1 MIVEEITAMSILA
14 VKNTPN
20 SLKYMQKHINLW
32 SQFQVIKVIKS
43 SEMDIVSSRNVV
55 GKHLKIIAGCGNLD
69 ECCGFPLPRGTQS
82 SFQHEL

>member
-32 SQFQVIKVIKS
+32 SQFS
-43 SEMDIVSSRNVV
+43 SNCFDC
-55 GKHLKIIAGCGNLD
+55 GKLAY
-69 ECCGFPLPRGTQS
+69 
-82 SFQHEL
+82 

>member
-1 MIVEEITAMSILA
+1 MMENFGMIVEEITAMSILA

-55 GKHLKIIAGCGNLD
+55 GKHLKIIAFKFLKFSVIEITD
-69 ECCGFPLPRGTQS
+69 TFIVHL
-82 SFQHEL
+82 